1 MDKRH
6 DALIETPDT
15 HRDVIVSDEYGCY
28 AVAWY
33 SQGIDGGWRASIELL
48 EAWNYD
54 GGATINISGK
64 IRWWW
69 ELPTV

>member
-15 HRDVIVSDEYGCY
+15 IRDVLVCDECGYF

-33 SQGIDGGWRASIELL
+33 HTKGEWIASTDLL
-48 EAWNYD
+48 EAENYD
-54 GGATINISGK
+54 GGATIRLTDS

-69 ELPTV
+69 ELPTE

>member
-15 HRDVIVSDEYGCY
+15 NREVLVCDEYGCF

-33 SQGIDGGWRASIELL
+33 RTKGEWIASTDLL
-48 EAWNYD
+48 EAWNFD